1 MGSKTVQAPAP
12 PPAPMPAAPP
22 PPVAARPVQLADAP
36 TRAVSQSGLGKG
48 LKRKPTGLLTQ
59 KPKRRLGSG
68 SRLYN
73 A

>member
-1 MGSKTVQAPAP
+1 
-12 PPAPMPAAPP
+12 
-22 PPVAARPVQLADAP
+22 
-36 TRAVSQSGLGKG
+36 VSQSGLGKG

-68 SRLYN
+68 SKLYN